1 MSEQAVPLN
10 LYFVNVDFPPVSG
23 PGVWRILALAKYAAK
38 AGHRVTVFCSDR
50 SSWHDRQDQ
59 KLLEGLPEG
68 VRVIRIHS
76 VFLRDVVNGIA
87 WRRQRTGS
95 RWLAGFLKGAQWR
108 AECYWPDTVAHWA
121 VKTAFA
127 VWRLARRE
135 RPDCI
140 VTTGPQHLAHLA
152 GYVARQRL
160 GVPWI
165 MDYRDPWTGFQ
176 GDVQILPGPYQAGL
190 MARLENRFLA
200 AADAITVVS
209 PDWLRLLAARGL
221 TENGRF
227 ALVRNGHDLEAYL
240 DATPPSL
247 AASPGLRPCHVHFNG
262 TVQPKSDLLPELAEA
277 VKALVAGGMGLG
289 RLRFSFCGLP
299 PSFVEMTER
308 AGIRECFV
316 DYGPLPH
323 GESVRRCLEA
333 DALMVTVRG
342 EGDVQTGTIPA
353 KTYEAVAL
361 GRHVLGLLP
370 AQSDARDV
378 LAEYGNATLSAGPD
392 ALEIQAALAR
402 MLAIFDAGGGC
413 LPNADEGM
421 RRSLAQRYSRSEQI
435 AEFLDLARA
444 VATGRFPEAVATAG
458 VVS

>member
-23 PGVWRILALAKYAAK
+23 PGVWRILALAKYAAR

-50 SSWHDRQDQ
+50 SSWHDRLDAR
-59 KLLEGLPEG
+59 LLEGLPEG
-68 VRVIRIHS
+68 VRVIRIPS
-76 VFLRDVVNGIA
+76 VFLRDVVNAIA
-87 WRRQRTGS
+87 WRRQQARP

-108 AECYWPDTVAHWA
+108 AERYWPDPVAHWA

-152 GYVARQRL
+152 GYVTKRRL

-165 MDYRDPWTGFQ
+165 MDYRDPWTGFP
-176 GDVQILPGPYQAGL
+176 GDAQILHGPYQARL
-190 MARLENRFLA
+190 MERLENRFLA
-200 AADAITVVS
+200 AADAVTVVS

-221 TENGRF
+221 TEAGRF
-227 ALVRNGHDLEAYL
+227 ALVRNGHDLEAYVN
-240 DATPPSL
+240 AAPPAL
-247 AASPGLRPCHVHFNG
+247 AVGPGRRPCHVHFNG
-262 TVQPKSDLLPELAEA
+262 TVQPTANLLPELAEA
-277 VKALVAGGMGLG
+277 VKALVAGGLGLD

-299 PSFVEMTER
+299 PSFVAMTDK

-342 EGDVQTGTIPA
+342 EGEIQAGTIPA

-361 GRHVLGLLP
+361 GRHVLGLMP
-370 AQSDARDV
+370 AKSDARDV
-378 LAEYGNATLSAGPD
+378 LAEYGNATLAASPETSD
-392 ALEIQAALAR
+392 IQAALVR
-402 MLAIFDAGGGC
+402 LLATFDAGGGC
-413 LPNADEGM
+413 LPVADEVL
-421 RRSLAQRYSRSEQI
+421 RRRLARRYSRSEQI
-435 AEFLDLARA
+435 AEFLDLARTVA
-444 VATGRFPEAVATAG
+444 VGGFPGVAAAAG
-458 VVS
+458 GES